1 MRQQKD
7 SWGSEY
13 PDRARIAQKDASFG
27 FLLAIYVQFALCYL
41 ENFTTFVAECIYHI
55 KQTIVDICKNSVL
68 LGK

>member
-1 MRQQKD
+1 MRQQND

-27 FLLAIYVQFALCYL
+27 FLLAMYVQFALCYL